1 MSIAYRPKPAAS
13 WSSTQAYG
21 FASICLIVGLA
32 GGYLLGGY
40 SGNQLPQPAV
50 AQPTTPTG
58 GGLRNASPRM
68 GQEVTPQQLK
78 HMADEQAQPLL
89 AQLTASP
96 KDPQLLARIGNIYYD
111 AQQFNTA
118 IDYYSKAL
126 QITPENPNIRT
137 DMATAYWYLRDVD
150 RALAEFDKSL
160 RYSPTH
166 PGTLLNKGVVL
177 WQGRNDTKGAVAS
190 WQKLLDSNPGFPD
203 RQKIVELIARAKEH
217 SGRGGAPRS

>member
-1 MSIAYRPKPAAS
+1 MPSAP
-13 WSSTQAYG
+13 
-21 FASICLIVGLA
+21 VG
-32 GGYLLGGY
+32 
-40 SGNQLPQPAV
+40 
-50 AQPTTPTG
+50 
-58 GGLRNASPRM
+58 M
-68 GQEVTPQQLK
+68 GQDVTPEQLK
-78 HMADEQAQPLL
+78 HMAEKQAEPLIASL
-89 AQLTASP
+89 KASP

-111 AQQFNTA
+111 TQQYKTA

-126 QITPENPNIRT
+126 QVRPDDPNIRT

-160 RYSPTH
+160 TYSPTH

-190 WQKLLDSNPGFPD
+190 WQKLLDTNPGFPD

-217 SGRGGAPRS
+217 TGRGGAPRS